1 MKRRNFISMT
11 GAMAIATIVGSAYSA
26 PIQAQTPS
34 ELTIQSL
41 GHTCFR
47 FMGGGH
53 QILVNPFRPIGC
65 TAKYPAPNV
74 EADLVLISSQLL
86 DEGYVENL
94 PGQPRLLFEPGDY
107 QLDDGLQVRGIA
119 AERLEKRP
127 GSRFPSNV
135 AWVWRQAGIKILH
148 LGGMAS
154 PITVEQKILIGRPD
168 VVLIPVGGGPKAY
181 DPQEAK
187 AALDMLNPKIVIP
200 THYQTQHSDPQ
211 TCELQSVDEFLAL
224 MNGTPIQRITGD
236 RLTLQAN
243 GLPSESSQIKVLSL

>member
-1 MKRRNFISMT
+1 
-11 GAMAIATIVGSAYSA
+11 
-26 PIQAQTPS
+26 
-34 ELTIQSL
+34 
-41 GHTCFR
+41 
-47 FMGGGH
+47 
-53 QILVNPFRPIGC
+53 
-65 TAKYPAPNV
+65 
-74 EADLVLISSQLL
+74 
-86 DEGYVENL
+86 
-94 PGQPRLLFEPGDY
+94 
-107 QLDDGLQVRGIA
+107 
-119 AERLEKRP
+119 
-127 GSRFPSNV
+127 
-135 AWVWRQAGIKILH
+135 
-148 LGGMAS
+148 MAS

>member
-11 GAMAIATIVGSAYSA
+11 GAMAIATLVSSVYSS
-26 PIQAQTPS
+26 QAQTPS
-34 ELTIQSL
+34 GLTIQSL
-41 GHTCFR
+41 GHTCFL
-47 FMGGGH
+47 FTGGGH
-53 QILVNPFRPIGC
+53 NILVNPFRPIGC
-65 TAKYPAPNV
+65 TAQYPAPNV

-107 QLDDGLQVRGIA
+107 QLDEGLQVRGMV

-135 AWVWRQAGIKILH
+135 AWVWRQAGMKILH

-181 DPQEAK
+181 NPEEAK
-187 AALDMLNPKIVIP
+187 AALEMLNAKIVIP
-200 THYQTQHSDPQ
+200 THYQTPQADPQ
-211 TCELQSVDEFLAL
+211 ACNLARVDEFLAL
-224 MNGTPIQRITGD
+224 MNGTPVQRIAGD

-243 GLPSESSQIKVLSL
+243 SLPNDGSQIKVLSL